1 MSEGVG
7 NIPCAFRF
15 FSQHHLDLLQGKLSP
30 DGTDMPE
37 GLIAV
42 IDALPYILQGS
53 LVTIGAVVGAMAL
66 GFTLGMPMA
75 VGQVY
80 GHPWVRRFIGVYV
93 WFFRGVPLL
102 VLLFLFYFG
111 LFSLLHINLS
121 AFAAAVIVL
130 GLISAAYQSQIFR
143 GAILSLPS
151 GQLKAAQALGMSQFK
166 AITRIVLPQALRLSI
181 PGWSNEYS
189 IVLKD
194 SAVTY
199 ALGVAEIMAR
209 THFVATRTYQHLP
222 LYLAAG
228 LIYLLLTYAGVKALN
243 HLDRKVRIRGYTHA

>member
-1 MSEGVG
+1 
-7 NIPCAFRF
+7 
-15 FSQHHLDLLQGKLSP
+15 
-30 DGTDMPE
+30 MPE
-37 GLIAV
+37 GLTAV
-42 IDALPYILQGS
+42 INALPYMLQGS
-53 LVTIGAVVGAMAL
+53 LVTILVVGGAMAL
-66 GFTLGMPMA
+66 GLIMGIPLA
-75 VGQVY
+75 AGQVY
-80 GHPWVRRFIGVYV
+80 GGVWTRRLVNVYV

-111 LFSLLHINLS
+111 LFSFLEINLS
-121 AFAAAVIVL
+121 AFTVAVIVL

-143 GAILSLPS
+143 GSILALPE
-151 GQLKAAQALGMSQFK
+151 GQMKAARALGMSDLKSILF
-166 AITRIVLPQALRLSI
+166 IILPQALRLSI

-228 LIYLLLTYAGVKALN
+228 IIYLVLTYAGTRSL
-243 HLDRKVRIRGYTHA
+243 RILERRFRIPGYSR

>member
-1 MSEGVG
+1 MQEYLTAVG
-7 NIPCAFRF
+7 
-15 FSQHHLDLLQGKLSP
+15 
-30 DGTDMPE
+30 
-37 GLIAV
+37 
-42 IDALPYILQGS
+42 DALPYLLQGV
-53 LVTIGAVVGAMAL
+53 LVTMGIVVGAMGL
-66 GFTLGMPMA
+66 GLVLGVMLA
-75 VGQVY
+75 VGLVY
-80 GHPWVRRFIGVYV
+80 GPPYIRRLFNLYV

-111 LFSLLHINLS
+111 LFTMLGINIS
-121 AFAAAVIVL
+121 AFTAAVIVL

-143 GAILSLPS
+143 GGILSLPE
-151 GQLKAAQALGMSQFK
+151 GQLKEARALGMRDTK
-166 AITRIVLPQALRLSI
+166 AIFFIILPQALRLSV

-222 LYLAAG
+222 LYMAAG
-228 LIYLLLTYAGVKALN
+228 FIYLVLTYVGTRSLRVLES
-243 HLDRKVRIRGYTHA
+243 KVRIRGYSHGNL

>member
-1 MSEGVG
+1 
-7 NIPCAFRF
+7 
-15 FSQHHLDLLQGKLSP
+15 
-30 DGTDMPE
+30 MPE
-37 GLIAV
+37 GLNAV
-42 IDALPYILQGS
+42 INAFPYMLQGS
-53 LVTIGAVVGAMAL
+53 LVTIGVVIGAMGL
-66 GFTLGMPMA
+66 GLLVGIPLA

-80 GHPWVRRFIGVYV
+80 GAPLLRTIIGLYV

-111 LFSLLHINLS
+111 LFTALHINLS
-121 AFAAAVIVL
+121 AFTVATIVI

-143 GAILSLPS
+143 GAISSLPE
-151 GQLKAAQALGMSQFK
+151 GQLKAARALGMSETK
-166 AITRIVLPQALRLSI
+166 AIIFIILPQALRLSI
-181 PGWSNEYS
+181 PAWSNEYS

-228 LIYLLLTYAGVKALN
+228 LIYMILTYVGVKL
-243 HLDRKVRIRGYTHA
+243 LRTLEERVRIRGYSR

>member
-1 MSEGVG
+1 MLSGLVLGV
-7 NIPCAFRF
+7 
-15 FSQHHLDLLQGKLSP
+15 LL
-30 DGTDMPE
+30 
-37 GLIAV
+37 
-42 IDALPYILQGS
+42 
-53 LVTIGAVVGAMAL
+53 
-66 GFTLGMPMA
+66 A

-80 GHPWVRRFIGVYV
+80 GHRPVRLLARVYV

-111 LFSLLHINLS
+111 LFSVLGINLS
-121 AFAAAVIVL
+121 AFTVAIIVL

-143 GAILSLPS
+143 GAILSLPE
-151 GQLKAAQALGMSQFK
+151 GQFKAARALGMSDFK
-166 AITRIVLPQALRLSI
+166 AISFIILPQALRFSI

-194 SAVTY
+194 SAVVF

-209 THFVATRTYQHLP
+209 THFVATRTYQYLP

-228 LIYLLLTYAGVKALN
+228 FLYLVLTFAGVKALRM
-243 HLDRKVRIRGYTHA
+243 LEERVRIPGYSRPGVG